1 MGCGSSK
8 KEPEKEQKPA
18 AKAADSKPKPK
29 PEAAAAAKSQS
40 AAKQSEE
47 TVPGNFERGV
57 SFVVDVGDG
66 EKNKSKRMPANV
78 RDRLE
83 KRGKTPTTNEEL
95 HQKQELATRRRE
107 RELEEKRA
115 VAAAED
121 RKVAEARDRLDNKGN
136 NIKQK
141 MAREKTMTEQKREEA
156 LVAKKKTAQKSEQ
169 KGKVARAR
177 RHEVAL
183 QQAQQLESTE
193 NQGESDDDGEGETQE
208 W

>member
-1 MGCGSSK
+1 MFVAPGVTHSSQ
-8 KEPEKEQKPA
+8 PYHCA
-18 AKAADSKPKPK
+18 AL
-29 PEAAAAAKSQS
+29 QLTTS
-40 AAKQSEE
+40 ALPHASLP
-47 TVPGNFERGV
+47 VPGNFERGV

-107 RELEEKRA
+107 VRSALQQHEAALGLLTDTTSSSDPLPPPPCRCRRARAHAHAMGRRHQRELEEKRA

-141 MAREKTMTEQKREEA
+141 
-156 LVAKKKTAQKSEQ
+156 VC
-169 KGKVARAR
+169 RASLAGR
-177 RHEVAL
+177 CPRTCAM
-183 QQAQQLESTE
+183 
-193 NQGESDDDGEGETQE
+193 GFEGQV
-208 W
+208 